1 MARMADRNSSWM
13 MSKHLAKA
21 ILRDRA
27 ERRKWMV
34 RILMVALG
42 LMAAGLWLVDD
53 WLQGSPWR
61 FLGWWGMCAV
71 VTIGAMLFALYDMLM
86 VIREEK
92 EKADGKRK

>member
-1 MARMADRNSSWM
+1 MAERNSSWM
-13 MSKHLAKA
+13 MSKHMARA

-53 WLQGSPWR
+53 WLQASPWR

-86 VIREEK
+86 VIREER
-92 EKADGKRK
+92 EKATKKRK